1 MTLGAFMLISFT
13 FSLITVLSVLGQTEE
28 PKSNNIVLYLE
39 FDGALDETVAEAS
52 LMDPF
57 GAPSPTLRDFV
68 RAIDHATHDDRV
80 HGIVARI
87 KGGGLSISHVQ
98 ELRTA
103 LKQFN
108 ANSDKF
114 SYIYSSSYGAGGG
127 GLSSLYL
134 ASAFQERWIQPLGIV
149 SIPGINAQVPYF
161 KQTLDNIGVGTQFY
175 KRKEFKTAYES
186 ITNAEMSDENR
197 KMMEALVDDL
207 RVVLLPDMAQDLGM
221 STSQLEAS
229 VNKGLHTAPEA
240 VAAGLITTSDYADRL
255 IDKINTQVTGDPD
268 GEDIRYVDVKKYNKI
283 TAPDQGGLA
292 AKLPKKQRDEKAVD
306 DGSAS
311 VALVYAV
318 GAIMQDNAQSS
329 QIAAAEV
336 IAPAILDAKDNDDIK
351 AIVLRIDSPGGSPTA
366 SESILRAIQQV
377 REAGKPVIVSMGGTA
392 ASGGYWIASGVD
404 RIFALPGTLTGSI
417 GVVGGKFYLQDLWQ
431 KLGVNW
437 ESVSWGDNA
446 DLWSF
451 NSPFSA
457 AEAERMNAM
466 LDHVYDS
473 FIDRVA
479 DGRNMDRSAVEAV
492 AKGRV
497 WTGNQALKAGLVDEL
512 GGLNAA
518 LDYAATL
525 VGLENR
531 NDLNVIVMPKPKTAI
546 ERLADLLA
554 GQVRVGHAIQSLQPV
569 FDIITPVAR
578 EAQILRRAGP
588 YSVYEPFALD

>member
-1 MTLGAFMLISFT
+1 M
-13 FSLITVLSVLGQTEE
+13 
-28 PKSNNIVLYLE
+28 
-39 FDGALDETVAEAS
+39 
-52 LMDPF
+52 
-57 GAPSPTLRDFV
+57 
-68 RAIDHATHDDRV
+68 
-80 HGIVARI
+80 
-87 KGGGLSISHVQ
+87 
-98 ELRTA
+98 
-103 LKQFN
+103 
-108 ANSDKF
+108 
-114 SYIYSSSYGAGGG
+114 
-127 GLSSLYL
+127 
-134 ASAFQERWIQPLGIV
+134 
-149 SIPGINAQVPYF
+149 
-161 KQTLDNIGVGTQFY
+161 
-175 KRKEFKTAYES
+175 
-186 ITNAEMSDENR
+186 
-197 KMMEALVDDL
+197 
-207 RVVLLPDMAQDLGM
+207 
-221 STSQLEAS
+221 
-229 VNKGLHTAPEA
+229 
-240 VAAGLITTSDYADRL
+240 
-255 IDKINTQVTGDPD
+255 
-268 GEDIRYVDVKKYNKI
+268 
-283 TAPDQGGLA
+283 
-292 AKLPKKQRDEKAVD
+292 
-306 DGSAS
+306 
-311 VALVYAV
+311 
-318 GAIMQDNAQSS
+318 
-329 QIAAAEV
+329 
-336 IAPAILDAKDNDDIK
+336 
-351 AIVLRIDSPGGSPTA
+351 
-366 SESILRAIQQV
+366 

-531 NDLNVIVMPKPKTAI
+531 NDLNVIVTPKPKTAI